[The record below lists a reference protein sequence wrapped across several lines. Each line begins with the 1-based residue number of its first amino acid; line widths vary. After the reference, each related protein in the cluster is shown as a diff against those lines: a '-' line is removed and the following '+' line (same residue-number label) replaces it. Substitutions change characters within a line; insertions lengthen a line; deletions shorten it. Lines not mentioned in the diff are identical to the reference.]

1 MRYCVFPGSFD
12 PPTRGHMV
20 LIRRAAAMYDRVTVT
35 VMVNVAKQGIIPW
48 EERVR
53 MLEKACA
60 DIPNV
65 RVELWKG
72 LLADY
77 VRKQKKPTVVIRGV
91 RNAAEFEHEA
101 EAAAINRT
109 LCPGL
114 ETVLIP
120 ASEGMGMVSSSAV
133 REIAAFGG
141 TYDFFIPPEIQQD
154 IDRFLKK

>member
-1 MRYCVFPGSFD
+1 MVSCVFPGSFD
-12 PPTRGHMV
+12 PVTKGHMD
-20 LIRRAAAMYDRVTVT
+20 LIERAAALFDRVTVT
-35 VMVNVAKQGIIPW
+35 VMNNIRKQGAIPV
-48 EERVR
+48 EKRIE
-53 MLEKACA
+53 LLQKACMPF
-60 DIPNV
+60 PNV

-154 IDRFLKK
+154 IARFLKK